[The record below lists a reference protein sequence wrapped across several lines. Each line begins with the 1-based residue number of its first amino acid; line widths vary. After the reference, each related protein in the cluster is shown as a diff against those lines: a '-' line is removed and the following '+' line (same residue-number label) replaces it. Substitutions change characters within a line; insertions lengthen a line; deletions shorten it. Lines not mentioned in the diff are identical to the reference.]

1 MPLVGFFSF
10 VQSLFK
16 SSDKAGQADV
26 PDDAQAPNTPDAEES
41 FEMDSDAGHIVSIAD
56 LPLKS
61 DSSVLDSRWPPFPRA
76 VQVLSPKHLINAQ
89 AELVRNLCSAIPLS
103 DDEVER
109 YLMPVVWNLA
119 CFVHL
124 LPASAHHHHRGLG
137 GLFGHSLETA
147 IFAAQTAKNKI
158 FDYKAKP
165 EDAYMNKARWI
176 LACALAGLTHDVGKA
191 VLDIRVYSDKG
202 TWHPTTG
209 SITEW
214 CRAKGISAYY
224 VAMNEDREHNK
235 HEQASLAYARVI
247 IPRWTY
253 LYLSQTGNS
262 KIEEELHAAI
272 NGQREGCLVGEILG
286 EADSLS
292 VKLDER
298 RQGTIDPRDKLVTT
312 PLADAIVKAM
322 RSLIKEGTW
331 KINTQD
337 ANVWL
342 TTQGCFIDWSDV
354 SDITKVLAAEGVKS
368 VPHDNSAMA
377 SMLLTEGLIEA
388 APGTVSPDERFWSVC
403 PFILKDRT
411 ITGVKFR
418 VPVRLIGS
426 VASYAAMP
434 VYIPNQ
440 PMLEADAK
448 AWLSAYGFDPASDE
462 NEQVEEEDYLNQL
475 MESVA
480 AAPAAYQTPNVGYYT
495 KDEEDHSDL
504 ISALLPPVDPDMDM
518 LDDLA
523 LDIGVPSEAIANI
536 ENQVLQSD
544 FCDEEA
550 WEAAGETRCTQE
562 DEVPPE
568 PVDSHQVEPRESTPI
583 ESNPEA
589 SNEAPQDSSRTEEEQ
604 NESNE
609 SQPSGK
615 ASGNSGKKVQ
625 QNPAVIVD
633 VTPALKI
640 EEDIEPT
647 AAQPV
652 VVKPEDVEMPEAPK
666 GYQKLDVSEDA
677 FARLLPGGTRKKR
690 SRKKA
695 QLQVGTTGAATAT
708 DIANAANRA
717 EAAGGTREGRVQ
729 EEDIPGSEVA
739 VGEEAEHPGAQT
751 GESANRIGSNRGNA
765 RIDSN
770 PQSTRSEESVKPDDE
785 GEIAAVVVIE
795 EIEEP
800 VPEPPADEDIPAGID
815 AVAAAEDDAEKED
828 RTQSTSEVTVSA
840 RAQRAQEPSFPA
852 EGARIESVEPNAS
865 KPKQE
870 EKASAKET
878 PLTETVKVIAAKCG
892 SNHRQAAKELMNEMK
907 RQMLNRRGDLL
918 ASQVWKNI
926 VGFVTDDKGFKV
938 AMEALHISLPVM
950 TMELMKYQ
958 PMPKLE
964 WDREEGKMHLKIE
977 KQDNIG

>member
-16 SSDKAGQADV
+16 SSDKASQTDV

-61 DSSVLDSRWPPFPRA
+61 DNSVLDSRWPPFPRA
-76 VQVLSPKHLINAQ
+76 VQVLSPKHLIKAQ

-247 IPRWTY
+247 IPRRTY

-440 PMLEADAK
+440 PMLEADAR

-518 LDDLA
+518 LDDPA

-568 PVDSHQVEPRESTPI
+568 PVDSHQVEPSASTPI
-583 ESNPEA
+583 ESNSEA
-589 SNEAPQDSSRTEEEQ
+589 TDATPQDSSRTEEEQ

-609 SQPSGK
+609 SNETHPSGK
-615 ASGNSGKKVQ
+615 APGKKVQ

-633 VTPALKI
+633 AVPSLKI
-640 EEDIEPT
+640 EEDIEPS
-647 AAQPV
+647 AAQPI

-666 GYQKLDVSEDA
+666 DYQKLDVSEDA
-677 FARLLPGGTRKKR
+677 FARLLPGGARKKR
-690 SRKKA
+690 SRQKA
-695 QLQVGTTGAATAT
+695 QPQACEADVAKATVAEAANAPAAAGEQPGAQGGE
-708 DIANAANRA
+708 AANRI
-717 EAAGGTREGRVQ
+717 E
-729 EEDIPGSEVA
+729 
-739 VGEEAEHPGAQT
+739 
-751 GESANRIGSNRGNA
+751 SNRGNV

-770 PQSTRSEESVKPDDE
+770 PKSTRSEESVKPEDA
-785 GEIAAVVVIE
+785 GENVAVE
-795 EIEEP
+795 ESEESEEP
-800 VPEPPADEDIPAGID
+800 VPETQADGDVDGDVPGGID

-828 RTQSTSEVTVSA
+828 KTQGTPEVTVSA
-840 RAQRAQEPSFPA
+840 RAQRGQEPSSPA
-852 EGARIESVEPNAS
+852 EGSRTESIEPNAS

-870 EKASAKET
+870 EKASVKET

-926 VGFVTDDKGFKV
+926 VGFVTDDKGFKA

>member
-1 MPLVGFFSF
+1 MGFFSF

-16 SSDKAGQADV
+16 SSDKACQTDV
-26 PDDAQAPNTPDAEES
+26 PNVAQAPNTPDAEES

-247 IPRWTY
+247 IPRRTY

-462 NEQVEEEDYLNQL
+462 NEQIEEEDYLSQL

-480 AAPAAYQTPNVGYYT
+480 ATPAAYQTPNVGYYT

-518 LDDLA
+518 LDDPA

-544 FCDEEA
+544 FCDEETWA
-550 WEAAGETRCTQE
+550 EAGETRCTQKE
-562 DEVPPE
+562 EIPTE
-568 PVDSHQVEPRESTPI
+568 PADSHRVEPSASTPI
-583 ESNPEA
+583 ESNSEA
-589 SNEAPQDSSRTEEEQ
+589 TDATPQDSSRTEEEQ

-609 SQPSGK
+609 SNETHLSGK
-615 ASGNSGKKVQ
+615 APGKKVQ

-633 VTPALKI
+633 AVPALKI
-640 EEDIEPT
+640 EEDIEPS
-647 AAQPV
+647 AAHPV
-652 VVKPEDVEMPEAPK
+652 VVKPEDVEMPKAPK

-695 QLQVGTTGAATAT
+695 QLQVGATGAATAT

-729 EEDIPGSEVA
+729 EEDLPGSEVA

-751 GESANRIGSNRGNA
+751 GESANRIESNRGNA

-770 PQSTRSEESVKPDDE
+770 PQSTRSEESVKLEAD
-785 GEIAAVVVIE
+785 GEIASV
-795 EIEEP
+795 EEP
-800 VPEPPADEDIPAGID
+800 GSEPQADEDVPVGID
-815 AVAAAEDDAEKED
+815 AVAAAEDDEEKED
-828 RTQSTSEVTVSA
+828 KTQSTPEVTVPA
-840 RAQRAQEPSFPA
+840 RAQRGQEPSSPA
-852 EGARIESVEPNAS
+852 EGSRTESIEPNAS

-870 EKASAKET
+870 EKASVKET

-926 VGFVTDDKGFKV
+926 VGFVTDDKGFKA

-964 WDREEGKMHLKIE
+964 WGREEGKMHLKIE

>member
-56 LPLKS
+56 LPLKA

-247 IPRWTY
+247 IPRRTY

-518 LDDLA
+518 LDDPA

-604 NESNE
+604 NESSE

-640 EEDIEPT
+640 EEDIEPA

-695 QLQVGTTGAATAT
+695 QPQADPVDGAKAT
-708 DIANAANRA
+708 DIADAADGA
-717 EAAGGTREGRVQ
+717 EAAGGTRDRRVQ
-729 EEDIPGSEVA
+729 EEDLPGSEA
-739 VGEEAEHPGAQT
+739 AAGEEAEHPGAQA
-751 GESANRIGSNRGNA
+751 GESANRIESNRGNA

-770 PQSTRSEESVKPDDE
+770 PQSTRSEESVKLEAD
-785 GEIAAVVVIE
+785 GEIASV
-795 EIEEP
+795 EEP
-800 VPEPPADEDIPAGID
+800 GSEPQADEDVPVGID
-815 AVAAAEDDAEKED
+815 AVAAAEDDEEKED
-828 RTQSTSEVTVSA
+828 KTQSTPEVTVPA
-840 RAQRAQEPSFPA
+840 RAQRGQEPSSPA
-852 EGARIESVEPNAS
+852 EGSRTESIEPNAS

-870 EKASAKET
+870 EKASVKET

-926 VGFVTDDKGFKV
+926 VGFVTDDKGFKA

>member
-1 MPLVGFFSF
+1 MSLVGFFSF
-10 VQSLFK
+10 VQSFFK
-16 SSDKAGQADV
+16 SSDKARQTDV
-26 PDDAQAPNTPDAEES
+26 PDADQAPNTPDAEES

-247 IPRWTY
+247 IPRRTY

-337 ANVWL
+337 GNVWL

-434 VYIPNQ
+434 VYIPN
-440 PMLEADAK
+440 
-448 AWLSAYGFDPASDE
+448 
-462 NEQVEEEDYLNQL
+462 
-475 MESVA
+475 
-480 AAPAAYQTPNVGYYT
+480 
-495 KDEEDHSDL
+495 
-504 ISALLPPVDPDMDM
+504 
-518 LDDLA
+518 
-523 LDIGVPSEAIANI
+523 
-536 ENQVLQSD
+536 
-544 FCDEEA
+544 
-550 WEAAGETRCTQE
+550 
-562 DEVPPE
+562 
-568 PVDSHQVEPRESTPI
+568 
-583 ESNPEA
+583 
-589 SNEAPQDSSRTEEEQ
+589 
-604 NESNE
+604 
-609 SQPSGK
+609 
-615 ASGNSGKKVQ
+615 
-625 QNPAVIVD
+625 
-633 VTPALKI
+633 
-640 EEDIEPT
+640 
-647 AAQPV
+647 
-652 VVKPEDVEMPEAPK
+652 
-666 GYQKLDVSEDA
+666 
-677 FARLLPGGTRKKR
+677 
-690 SRKKA
+690 
-695 QLQVGTTGAATAT
+695 
-708 DIANAANRA
+708 
-717 EAAGGTREGRVQ
+717 
-729 EEDIPGSEVA
+729 
-739 VGEEAEHPGAQT
+739 
-751 GESANRIGSNRGNA
+751 
-765 RIDSN
+765 
-770 PQSTRSEESVKPDDE
+770 
-785 GEIAAVVVIE
+785 
-795 EIEEP
+795 
-800 VPEPPADEDIPAGID
+800 
-815 AVAAAEDDAEKED
+815 
-828 RTQSTSEVTVSA
+828 
-840 RAQRAQEPSFPA
+840 
-852 EGARIESVEPNAS
+852 
-865 KPKQE
+865 
-870 EKASAKET
+870 
-878 PLTETVKVIAAKCG
+878 
-892 SNHRQAAKELMNEMK
+892 
-907 RQMLNRRGDLL
+907 
-918 ASQVWKNI
+918 
-926 VGFVTDDKGFKV
+926 
-938 AMEALHISLPVM
+938 
-950 TMELMKYQ
+950 
-958 PMPKLE
+958 
-964 WDREEGKMHLKIE
+964 
-977 KQDNIG
+977 

>member
-1 MPLVGFFSF
+1 MGFFSF

-16 SSDKAGQADV
+16 SSDKACQTDV
-26 PDDAQAPNTPDAEES
+26 PNVAQAPNTPDAEES
-41 FEMDSDAGHIVSIAD
+41 FEMNSDAGHIVSIAD

-202 TWHPTTG
+202 TWHPTMG

-247 IPRWTY
+247 IPRRTY

-518 LDDLA
+518 LDDPA

-550 WEAAGETRCTQE
+550 WEAVGETRCTQE

-677 FARLLPGGTRKKR
+677 FARLLPGGARKKR
-690 SRKKA
+690 SRKK
-695 QLQVGTTGAATAT
+695 
-708 DIANAANRA
+708 
-717 EAAGGTREGRVQ
+717 
-729 EEDIPGSEVA
+729 
-739 VGEEAEHPGAQT
+739 EHPSAQA
-751 GESANRIGSNRGNA
+751 GESANRIESNRGNA

-770 PQSTRSEESVKPDDE
+770 PQSTRSEESVKPE
-785 GEIAAVVVIE
+785 AAGEIASVVEIE

-815 AVAAAEDDAEKED
+815 AVAAAEDEAEKED
-828 RTQSTSEVTVSA
+828 KTQSTPEVTVPA

-852 EGARIESVEPNAS
+852 EGARIASVEPNAS

-918 ASQVWKNI
+918 TSQIWKNI
-926 VGFVTDDKGFKV
+926 VGFVTDDKGFKA

-977 KQDNIG
+977 KQDNIC

>member
-1 MPLVGFFSF
+1 MGFFSF

-16 SSDKAGQADV
+16 SSDKACQTDV
-26 PDDAQAPNTPDAEES
+26 PNVAQAPNTPDAEES

-247 IPRWTY
+247 IPRRTY

-462 NEQVEEEDYLNQL
+462 NEQIEEEDYLSQL

-480 AAPAAYQTPNVGYYT
+480 ATPAAYQTPNVGYYT

-518 LDDLA
+518 LDDPA

-544 FCDEEA
+544 FCDEETWA
-550 WEAAGETRCTQE
+550 EAGETRCTQKE
-562 DEVPPE
+562 EIPTE
-568 PVDSHQVEPRESTPI
+568 PADSHRVEPSASTPI
-583 ESNPEA
+583 ESNSEA
-589 SNEAPQDSSRTEEEQ
+589 TDATPQDSSRTEEEQ

-609 SQPSGK
+609 SNETHLSGK
-615 ASGNSGKKVQ
+615 APGKKVQ

-633 VTPALKI
+633 AVPALKI
-640 EEDIEPT
+640 EEDIEPS
-647 AAQPV
+647 AAHPV
-652 VVKPEDVEMPEAPK
+652 VVKPEDVEMPKAPK

-695 QLQVGTTGAATAT
+695 QLQVGATGAATAT

-729 EEDIPGSEVA
+729 EEDLPGSEVA

-751 GESANRIGSNRGNA
+751 GESANRIESNRGNA

-770 PQSTRSEESVKPDDE
+770 PHSTRSEESVKLEAD
-785 GEIAAVVVIE
+785 GEIASV
-795 EIEEP
+795 EEP
-800 VPEPPADEDIPAGID
+800 GSEPQADEDVPVGID
-815 AVAAAEDDAEKED
+815 AVAAAEDDEEKED
-828 RTQSTSEVTVSA
+828 KTQSTPEVTVPA
-840 RAQRAQEPSFPA
+840 RAQRGQEPSSPA
-852 EGARIESVEPNAS
+852 EGSRTESIEPNAS

-870 EKASAKET
+870 EKASVKET

-926 VGFVTDDKGFKV
+926 VGFVTDDKGFKA